1 MKSKLERKRIGIIIR
16 LTPLFVCSVRKVLL
30 CPNNPYKCY
39 LLNEIYIGVHGD
51 WRLFIM
57 KIARP
62 PLWNHGV
69 KAVSCYER
77 IVTF

>member
-1 MKSKLERKRIGIIIR
+1 M
-16 LTPLFVCSVRKVLL
+16 LL

-39 LLNEIYIGVHGD
+39 LLTEIYIGVHGD
-51 WRLFIM
+51 WRLFII